1 MGGKINKLI
10 TEIIQH
16 ESDPKKKYFIEYYFT
31 LPNVLQF
38 IAKFDKLRVYK
49 EGCAL
54 SFTESEFLKKVTVTE
69 NDIFY
74 PVRVNINLGFSKH
87 CCAKKLSKL
96 SLAIFM

>member
-16 ESDPKKKYFIEYYFT
+16 ESDPKKVFYRILLHFT
-31 LPNVLQF
+31 QCTSVYPQ
-38 IAKFDKLRVYK
+38 IWQLRVYK
-49 EGCAL
+49 EGCAQ
-54 SFTESEFLKKVTVTE
+54 SFTEIEFLKKVTVTE
-69 NDIFY
+69 NYIFY

-87 CCAKKLSKL
+87 WCAKKLSKL